1 MYQKLNLGLSL
12 VTGLLG
18 GIMSYGLSPHA
29 LRAQEQAPPPK
40 TITAERFILTNEQG
54 TAAGIFGFKD
64 GKPSITLFDST
75 GRVIWSTEVRP
86 APVRQ

>member
-1 MYQKLNLGLSL
+1 MNQKLNLGLSL
-12 VTGLLG
+12 VAGLLG
-18 GIMSYGLSPHA
+18 GITSYSLSPRV

-54 TAAGIFGFKD
+54 TTAGVFGLKD
-64 GKPSITLFDST
+64 GKANITLFDSA